1 MKPTRHSE
9 KHTAA
14 ERLYA
19 LLLRLYP
26 RAHRQA
32 YGPLMRQAFRDSYRD
47 ALATDGNVGLR
58 FWLRVVDDEARSVAR
73 EQGAALREHL
83 QRLHAVRMDLASG
96 MVVLGGGV
104 VYVVKC
110 IR

>member
-1 MKPTRHSE
+1 MKPMRNFE
-9 KHTAA
+9 KHATA
-14 ERLYA
+14 ERLYVW
-19 LLLRLYP
+19 LLRLYP

-47 ALATDGNVGLR
+47 ALATDGKVGPR
-58 FWLRVVDDEARSVAR
+58 FWLGVVNDEARSVAR
-73 EQGAALREHL
+73 EQGAALREQL

-96 MVVLGGGV
+96 MVLLGGGL